1 MTNKD
6 RNDLFYVCSLIE
18 YTARITNNHRGDVIR
33 KLGRKGIER
42 QLKDAQVNHSLSF
55 EQVCDEIVEQYHV
68 TEGTFDTVS
77 KCKYA
82 VPSYTDIGK
91 LYAII
96 IENCMGEE
104 DEATL
109 IERVFSS
116 FISDEIS
123 KFDTDLYYQN
133 PDYIKESY
141 LAGQLLE

>member
-1 MTNKD
+1 MTNKEK
-6 RNDLFYVCSLIE
+6 NDLFYVCALIE
-18 YTARITNNHRGDVIR
+18 YTARKTKNHRGDVVKKI
-33 KLGRKGIER
+33 GRKGIKR

-55 EQVCDEIVEQYHV
+55 EQVSDEIVEKYQL
-68 TEGTFDTVS
+68 TEGSFDTVS
-77 KCKYA
+77 KCKYT

-91 LYAII
+91 LYAVI
-96 IENCMGEE
+96 IENCIGEE
-104 DEATL
+104 DEAAL
-109 IERVFSS
+109 IESVFSS

>member
-1 MTNKD
+1 MTDKD
-6 RNDLFYVCSLIE
+6 RNDLFYVCALIE
-18 YTARITNNHRGDVIR
+18 YTARKTKNHRGDVVK
-33 KLGRKGIER
+33 KLGRRGIER

-55 EQVCDEIVEQYHV
+55 EQVCDEIVEQYQLK
-68 TEGTFDTVS
+68 EGTFDTVS

-104 DEATL
+104 DAAAL